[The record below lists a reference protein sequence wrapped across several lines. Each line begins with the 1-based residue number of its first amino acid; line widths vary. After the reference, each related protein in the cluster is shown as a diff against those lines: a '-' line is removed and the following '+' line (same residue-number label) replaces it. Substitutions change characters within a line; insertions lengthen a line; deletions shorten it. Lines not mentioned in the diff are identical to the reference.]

1 MLVIIYSWNN
11 NQYYSP
17 ITNHHTPPHLK
28 VVQNWL
34 LILKSWP
41 FYFCFF
47 TPTLAKTL
55 HKLPIPN
62 ARVFAFAL
70 QSQAIIMAN
79 TNSASA
85 PVVEEVKERIELT
98 QIERSIFDRLLATLR
113 HFGLTNFHLR
123 VAGGWVRDKLL
134 GKVCYDIDIALDNM
148 LGSEF
153 VDKVRDYLLSTGEQV
168 QGVAVIP
175 WYY

>member
-1 MLVIIYSWNN
+1 MRIVLRAQPFVLPFQTFTSRIS
-11 NQYYSP
+11 
-17 ITNHHTPPHLK
+17 ITKSSNSRNFYTPVKPK
-28 VVQNWL
+28 
-34 LILKSWP
+34 P
-41 FYFCFF
+41 
-47 TPTLAKTL
+47 
-55 HKLPIPN
+55 KLRTQGFLRCR
-62 ARVFAFAL
+62 A
-70 QSQAIIMAN
+70 MA
-79 TNSASA
+79 TSA
-85 PVVEEVKERIELT
+85 PVIQVKEKIELT
-98 QIERSIFDRLLATLR
+98 EIERKIFDRLLATLR

-175 WYY
+175 WYYYKC

>member
-1 MLVIIYSWNN
+1 MTPYS
-11 NQYYSP
+11 Q
-17 ITNHHTPPHLK
+17 
-28 VVQNWL
+28 
-34 LILKSWP
+34 ILTI
-41 FYFCFF
+41 FF
-47 TPTLAKTL
+47 AFSLPLTLAKTL
-55 HKLPIPN
+55 QKHPSPIPN

-70 QSQAIIMAN
+70 QSEAIIMAN

-85 PVVEEVKERIELT
+85 LVVEEVKESIELT

-134 GKVCYDIDIALDNM
+134 GKECYDIDIALDNM

-175 WYY
+175 WYYYKC